1 MTRRNSSVMTKFII
15 LMDGAIAGWDL
26 RHAVVHFSNGDMLWG
41 AIFLALAVA
50 LFLVALFLLVL
61 SDV

>member
-1 MTRRNSSVMTKFII
+1 MTKFII